1 MTKSEQMQELL
12 EKRNGYLLSK
22 DVSELGISK
31 TFMSEFVKKHNLERV
46 AQGVYMSEDTW
57 QDDLYILSL
66 KNIKAILSYDTA
78 LQIHELT
85 EREPSHIYVT
95 VPYTYNAKHLRDKG
109 IRVHQCKDDIYEM
122 GKITATTKYG
132 NPIDRSN
139 IWSDMKKLCKEAGVS
154 EKKAFFH
161 NLRHLFARIC
171 YTLQKGIVRLA
182 DILGHSSV
190 NTTQIYTMETGEIH
204 SKQIQRLGLLRC

>member
-109 IRVHQCKDDIYEM
+109 ICVHQCKDDIYEM

-132 NPIDRSN
+132 NPIVVYDMERTICDMVKTRSKKDPQVFLYAIKEYSKSKHKN
-139 IWSDMKKLCKEAGVS
+139 INKLMQYAE
-154 EKKAFFH
+154 
-161 NLRHLFARIC
+161 
-171 YTLQKGIVRLA
+171 RLDVIE
-182 DILGHSSV
+182 DIR
-190 NTTQIYTMETGEIH
+190 TYMEV
-204 SKQIQRLGLLRC
+204 LL